1 MGKQV
6 LEFSLVNDE
15 KVERAQHGSLG
26 REGKLYGGVG
36 DEASPEALL
45 AEYDR
50 LGGLITKGGLRV
62 KMGSFYDFEK
72 KQPRPESELAFL
84 ADVDGEQCEV
94 TEEEAKTLKSVQE
107 KKEALKAKKKAK
119 QEEGEEK
126 PKKVKRGRPAKN
138 QDEE

>member
-15 KVERAQHGSLG
+15 KVKRALHGSLG

-72 KQPRPESELAFL
+72 KQPRPELELAFL

>member
-1 MGKQV
+1 MGKKV
-6 LEFSLVNDE
+6 LEFDLVNDE
-15 KVERAQHGSLG
+15 KLERALHGTLG
-26 REGKLYGGVG
+26 RESKLYGGVG
-36 DEASPEALL
+36 DEAEPEALL

-50 LGGLITKGGLRV
+50 LGGLIMKGGLRV

-72 KQPRPESELAFL
+72 KQPRPESELAFM

-119 QEEGEEK
+119 KEEGEEN
-126 PKKVKRGRPAKN
+126 PKKVKRAKKE
-138 QDEE
+138 DE

>member
-15 KVERAQHGSLG
+15 KVERAMHGSLG

-84 ADVDGEQCEV
+84 ADVDGESLEV
-94 TEEEAKTLKSVQE
+94 TEEEARVLKSAQE
-107 KKEALKAKKKAK
+107 KKDVLKAKKKK
-119 QEEGEEK
+119 VREDEDEK